1 MTGYREKALDPYRS
15 PDALIEHL
23 CTYVTDDKA
32 IAIHAMREFGGTV
45 TEANVR
51 AARKRLVKP
60 EKQIEPDND
69 SEWVWR
75 QKNYVQHNRDFVSAL
90 RRAGHVS

>member
-1 MTGYREKALDPYRS
+1 MSGYREARADPYRS

-23 CTYVTDDKA
+23 CTYMNDDKG
-32 IAIHAMREFGGTV
+32 IAAQVKREFGGTV

-51 AARKRLVKP
+51 AARKRIAKP
-60 EKQIEPDND
+60 RKEIEPDND

-75 QKNYVQHNRDFVSAL
+75 QRAYAENSQTFARAL
-90 RRAGHVS
+90 RKVAR

>member
-1 MTGYREKALDPYRS
+1 MTGYREAALDPYRS

-51 AARKRLVKP
+51 AARKRIAKP
-60 EKQIEPDND
+60 QKEIEPDND

-75 QKNYVQHNRDFVSAL
+75 QKAYAENSRTFARAL
-90 RRAGHVS
+90 QRVAR

>member
-1 MTGYREKALDPYRS
+1 MTGYREAALDPYRS

-23 CTYVTDDKA
+23 CTYMNDDKG
-32 IAIHAMREFGGTV
+32 IAAQVKREFGGTV

-51 AARKRLVKP
+51 AARKRIAKP
-60 EKQIEPDND
+60 EKQIEADND

-75 QKNYVQHNRDFVSAL
+75 QKNYVQHNRDFVRAL
-90 RRAGHVS
+90 RKVGR